1 MCESVDNDECQEY
14 TRLIYLHIR
23 LDHSASILQSNE
35 IHEEY
40 SRKVVERIASHNEH
54 IHSSVLSLS
63 LCVSLGFA
71 FIFIQ
76 YSKLV
81 RQWDFCSL
89 NYFYNHEKDLCSRHL
104 HLFESLRFDSFRSEF
119 DLFAYCS
126 YLLSPFK
133 LLSLHHLRVL
143 ISFLCQ

>member
-1 MCESVDNDECQEY
+1 MNAKSTHVSYTYTSVLITLHQYCKAMKYMKSIQEK
-14 TRLIYLHIR
+14 LSH
-23 LDHSASILQSNE
+23 
-35 IHEEY
+35 
-40 SRKVVERIASHNEH
+40 ASHRTTNTFTH
-54 IHSSVLSLS
+54 LCSLS